1 MTPTVLLL
9 LIVSVAVLLLGTYLW
24 RITSN
29 RTVFLHTVFG
39 TLCMMLAAYHA
50 AAHHDVQWSVMLPF
64 FTAMLFGGRA
74 IGTWWRSR
82 QDAGLVL
89 PAQLMTAVAAL
100 TLVASVTAYATL

>member
-9 LIVSVAVLLLGTYLW
+9 LAVSLAVLMLGTYLW

-29 RTVFLHTVFG
+29 RSVFFHTMFG
-39 TLCMMLAAYHA
+39 TICMMLAAYHA
-50 AAHHDVQWSVMLPF
+50 AAHHEMQWSVMLPF

-82 QDAGLVL
+82 KDAGLVL

-100 TLVASVTAYATL
+100 TLAASVTAYVTL